1 VRAEAGVTP
10 LQCLPHVNGGLNGVI
25 AALLLAALAAIRAG
39 RRALHARLMGAAVVT
54 GVLFLVLYV
63 LQSVLLPHRR
73 FPGHDWV
80 RAAFVVILGSHEL
93 LAVAAVPLIARTVY
107 LARKGRLDEHRR
119 IVRFTFPVWLYVA
132 LTGLVIYAM
141 NNHVRPR

>member
-1 VRAEAGVTP
+1 MTP
-10 LQCLPHVNGGLNGVI
+10 VQWLPHVCGSLNGVI
-25 AALLLAALAAIRAG
+25 AVLLLAALAAIRTG
-39 RRALHARLMGAAVVT
+39 RRELHGRLMGAAVGT
-54 GVLFLVLYV
+54 GVVFLVLYV
-63 LQSVLLPHRR
+63 LQSVLLEHRR

-80 RAAFVVILGSHEL
+80 RATFVVILGSHEL
-93 LAVAAVPLIARTVY
+93 LAVVAVPLIARTVY
-107 LARKGRLDEHRR
+107 LARKGRLAEHRR